1 MQLLEQGFS
10 KQEIL
15 NQNLPQKAIDMVI
28 QRIKTMEFKR
38 KIPEI
43 APL

>member
-15 NQNLPQKAIDMVI
+15 NQNLPQKAIDMVV
-28 QRIKTMEFKR
+28 QRIIAMEFKR